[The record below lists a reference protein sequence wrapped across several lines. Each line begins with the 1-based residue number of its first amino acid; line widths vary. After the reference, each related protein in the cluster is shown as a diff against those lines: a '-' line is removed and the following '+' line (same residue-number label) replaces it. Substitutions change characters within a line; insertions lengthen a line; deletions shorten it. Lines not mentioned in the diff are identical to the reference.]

1 MIKETTNMK
10 RFVALVSVIAL
21 VLALTGC
28 VSEEKKEDILVIYTY
43 DSFVSEW
50 GIGPKI
56 VPLFEERYNCKVEL
70 KAVGDAGDV
79 LNRAIIEKNNPKADI
94 LIGIDNNS
102 LSKALKN
109 DILASYV
116 PETIDVVPE
125 QFVLDPTH
133 HVIPFDYGYI
143 AFVYDSEVITPPK
156 TFDELLDPKYEKA
169 IILED
174 PRTSSPGTAF
184 LLWTITIYGEN
195 YLDFWEKLKP
205 NILTITSGWDQ
216 AYGMFTSG
224 EAPIVLSYAT
234 SPAYHVEYEDITR
247 YKAFIPEEGGY
258 LQIEG
263 AGIVKNCIH
272 KELAEKFMNWMLT
285 EEFQREIPLTQ
296 WMFPVNPNVKLPAS
310 FDYAVKPD
318 KILYLDSKKITENLD
333 RWIKNWAELMIE

>member
-1 MIKETTNMK
+1 MSGVINTK
-10 RFVALVSVIAL
+10 RFAALLAITAL
-21 VLALTGC
+21 VLALAGC
-28 VSEEKKEDILVIYTY
+28 VSEEIEEDKLVIYTY

-56 VPLFEERYNCKVEL
+56 VPLFEEAYNCKVEI

-79 LNRAIIEKNNPKADI
+79 LNRAIIEKNNPRADI

-109 DILASYV
+109 DILV
-116 PETIDVVPE
+116 PYTPKTIDVVPE
-125 QFVLDPTH
+125 QFIFDPTY
-133 HVIPFDYGYI
+133 HVVPFDYGYI
-143 AFVYDSEVITPPK
+143 AFVYDSEIITPPQ
-156 TFDELLDPKYEKA
+156 TFDELLDPKYKKA

-174 PRTSSPGTAF
+174 PRTSSPGAAF
-184 LLWTITIYGEN
+184 LLWTIAIYGEN
-195 YLDFWEKLKP
+195 YLDFWEQLKP

-247 YKAFIPEEGGY
+247 YKAFIPKDGGY

-263 AGIVKNCIH
+263 AGIVKNCAH
-272 KELAEKFMNWMLT
+272 KELAEKFIDWMLT
-285 EEFQREIPLTQ
+285 EDFQREIPLTQ
-296 WMFPVNPNVKLPAS
+296 WMFPVNSNVELPAS

-318 KILYLDSKKITENLD
+318 KILYLDSEEIAENLD